1 MTYCVGLLLNEGMVM
16 LADTRTNAGLD
27 NISTYRKMFT
37 FEAPGER
44 VIVIMTAGSLS
55 VTQTTIAK
63 LHDAIDDPD
72 ATPDTSI
79 MLAPTMLK
87 VAQIVGEKLAEVR
100 AEVDHKLSIAQGA
113 SASMIVA
120 GQRLGGGMRLFLIY
134 PEGNFIEA
142 TEDTPFLQI
151 GEHKYGKPI
160 LDRVVKPST
169 SIADAQKAVLLSM
182 DSTLRSNLS
191 VGMPL
196 DLAVIE
202 KNALRVTQKRR
213 IEAGDPA
220 FRAMS
225 EAWSIALR
233 DGFARITI

>member
-1 MTYCVGLLLNEGMVM
+1 MTYCVGLLLNDGMVM
-16 LADTRTNAGLD
+16 LSDTRTNAGLD

-37 FEAPGER
+37 FQDDGER
-44 VIVIMTAGSLS
+44 VIVILTAGSLS
-55 VTQTTIAK
+55 VTQTTIAQ
-63 LHDAIDDPD
+63 LREAIEDPE

-87 VAQIVGEKLAEVR
+87 VAEIVGNTLAHVR
-100 AEVDHKLSIAQGA
+100 AEIDHKLSIAQGA
-113 SASMIVA
+113 SASMIIG
-120 GQRLGGGMRLFLIY
+120 GQRKGGAMRLFLIY

-142 TEDTPFLQI
+142 TEDAPFLQI

-169 SIADAQKAVLLSM
+169 SLEDGQKAVLLSM
-182 DSTLRSNLS
+182 DSTVRSNLS

-202 KNALRVTQKRR
+202 KDACKVTLKRR

-225 EAWSIALR
+225 EAWSTALR
-233 DGFARITI
+233 DGFARIVI

>member
-1 MTYCVGLLLNEGMVM
+1 MTYCVGLLLNEGMV
-16 LADTRTNAGLD
+16 LLSDTRTNAGLD

-37 FEAPGER
+37 FEDPGER

-55 VTQTTIAK
+55 VTQTTIAQ

-72 ATPDTSI
+72 ATPDSSI

-87 VAQIVGEKLAEVR
+87 VAEIVGEKLAQVR
-100 AEVDHKLSIAQGA
+100 AEIDHKLSAAQGA

-120 GQRLGGGMRLFLIY
+120 GQRKGGGMRLFLIY

-202 KNALRVTQKRR
+202 KNAFRVTQKRR

-225 EAWSIALR
+225 EAWSTALR
-233 DGFARITI
+233 DGFARIEI